1 MKEIFAFIAILIL
14 GLLAQIFIPIWWIIA
29 PVCFLIGLAFIEE
42 TKDAVIIG
50 FISVFILW
58 GVFALL
64 KSVQN
69 DFILL
74 NRMSELLPG
83 NSKAV
88 ILFTTAL
95 IGGLIGLFSTT
106 SGYFLKTFNAQKKRT
121 FKR

>member
-1 MKEIFAFIAILIL
+1 MKEIFAFLAILIL
-14 GLLAQIFIPIWWIIA
+14 GFIAQLFIPIWWIIA
-29 PVCFLIGLAFIEE
+29 PVCFIIGLAFIDES
-42 TKDAVIIG
+42 KDAVVIG
-50 FISVFILW
+50 FISVFLLW

-83 NSKAV
+83 NSKAIV
-88 ILFTTAL
+88 LFATAL